1 MVAVGTIMR
10 SPSIAVLSLLLLCSC
25 TSTPGGPEAARE
37 VVLKRIGDG
46 VGTVGPFTRK
56 DKKELESLSP
66 QDRTTAAALLDHGA
80 LGFLIC
86 SPDNGTAA
94 PASTGAL
101 ADMVKVDRIIFVQN
115 AQIVGDFPAV
125 K

>member
-1 MVAVGTIMR
+1 MR
-10 SPSIAVLSLLLLCSC
+10 SASIAVLSSLLLCSC
-25 TSTPGGPEAARE
+25 ASAPGDPEAARG
-37 VVLKRIGDG
+37 VVLKHIANG

-66 QDRTTAAALLDHGA
+66 QDRTTAAALLDRGA

-94 PASTGAL
+94 RASNGAL
-101 ADMVKVDRIIFVQN
+101 ADMVKVDRIIFVQH
-115 AQIVGDFPAV
+115 AQIVGDFPAT

>member
-1 MVAVGTIMR
+1 MN
-10 SPSIAVLSLLLLCSC
+10 SPES
-25 TSTPGGPEAARE
+25 PEVARE
-37 VVLKRIGDG
+37 VVLKRIGDR

-56 DKKELESLSP
+56 DKKELASLSAP
-66 QDRTTAAALLDHGA
+66 DRATATALLDRGA

-86 SPDNGTAA
+86 SPDNGTA
-94 PASTGAL
+94 PGASNGPL